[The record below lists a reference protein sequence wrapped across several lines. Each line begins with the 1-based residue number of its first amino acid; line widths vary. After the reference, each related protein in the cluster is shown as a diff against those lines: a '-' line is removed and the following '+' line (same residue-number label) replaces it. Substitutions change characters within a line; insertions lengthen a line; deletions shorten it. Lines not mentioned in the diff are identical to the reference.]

1 MNKNQHTFEAKN
13 IVTGYDKK
21 IIIDGIDLS
30 VPSNKVSVIIGS
42 NGCGKSTL
50 LKTMARLIKPLSG
63 DIVIDGKKIT
73 TMPSKKLAQIL
84 GLLPQSP
91 VVPEGIT
98 VWDLVSRGRFPYQ
111 NLFSSLNKE
120 DFEAVE
126 EALEIMGISE
136 LANRCID
143 ELSGGQRQRVWIA
156 MALAQQTD
164 ILLLDEPTTYL
175 DLAHQLEVLEVLD
188 ELNKKYNTTIVMVI
202 HELNNAARF
211 ADHMIG
217 VKKGKI
223 CCKGTAEEVMT
234 KENLR
239 ELFNIDSEIVTDP
252 RTKKPVCIT
261 YDMVR

>member
-73 TMPSKKLAQIL
+73 TMSSKKLAQIL

-111 NLFSSLNKE
+111 NLFSSLNKQ
-120 DFEAVE
+120 DFQAVQQ
-126 EALEIMGISE
+126 ALKIIKIS
-136 LANRCID
+136 AQTPDHR
-143 ELSGGQRQRVWIA
+143 SGPDRLRQNVHPRFRRLQGGFLRISGSP
-156 MALAQQTD
+156 LPNAQ
-164 ILLLDEPTTYL
+164 
-175 DLAHQLEVLEVLD
+175 
-188 ELNKKYNTTIVMVI
+188 K
-202 HELNNAARF
+202 R
-211 ADHMIG
+211 
-217 VKKGKI
+217 
-223 CCKGTAEEVMT
+223 
-234 KENLR
+234 
-239 ELFNIDSEIVTDP
+239 
-252 RTKKPVCIT
+252 
-261 YDMVR
+261 